1 VDTFIVLVTDIS
13 SLVQI
18 VEMRIITHSVRKNV
32 REKLMQKMH
41 FVINDIRF
49 WRRRAKSSKYEVP
62 SIKTEQTIT
71 NNCQK
76 LKLGIETSNSNH

>member
-1 VDTFIVLVTDIS
+1 
-13 SLVQI
+13 
-18 VEMRIITHSVRKNV
+18 
-32 REKLMQKMH
+32 MQKMH